1 MQNFTVKALIA
12 TTASMLALSAVA
24 QNTHT
29 DSTSSE
35 IGASGASAKMSTDDS
50 TTSNSSTHQR
60 SATRYI
66 DDKSISTKINA
77 KYLVDE
83 DLKSRHLKVRTYKG
97 VVHLSGYA
105 ASQDQADHAVAIA
118 KDIDGVKSVRSSIQ
132 VRAGD

>member
-1 MQNFTVKALIA
+1 MQKLTIKALIA

-35 IGASGASAKMSTDDS
+35 IGASGATTTTT
-50 TTSNSSTHQR
+50 TTSSTNKR
-60 SATRYI
+60 SPTRYL
-66 DDKSISTKINA
+66 DDKTISTKVNA

-97 VVHLSGYA
+97 VVHLTGFA

-132 VRAGD
+132 VRADN

>member
-1 MQNFTVKALIA
+1 LQKLTIKALIA

-35 IGASGASAKMSTDDS
+35 IGASGATTTTT
-50 TTSNSSTHQR
+50 TTSSTNKR
-60 SATRYI
+60 SATRYM
-66 DDKSISTKINA
+66 DDKTISTKVNA

-97 VVHLSGYA
+97 VVHLTGFA

-132 VRAGD
+132 VRADN

>member
-1 MQNFTVKALIA
+1 MQKLTIKALIA

-35 IGASGASAKMSTDDS
+35 IGASGATATTTMTPSAST
-50 TTSNSSTHQR
+50 NKR
-60 SATRYI
+60 SPARYM
-66 DDKSISTKINA
+66 DDKTISTKVNA

-97 VVHLSGYA
+97 VVHLSGYT

-132 VRAGD
+132 VQANN

>member
-1 MQNFTVKALIA
+1 MQKLTIKALIA

-35 IGASGASAKMSTDDS
+35 IGASSPGVTTTTTTTSSSSTDK
-50 TTSNSSTHQR
+50 R
-60 SATRYI
+60 SATRYV
-66 DDKSISTKINA
+66 DDKTISTKINA

-97 VVHLSGYA
+97 VVHLSGYTT
-105 ASQDQADHAVAIA
+105 SHDQADHAVAIA
-118 KDIDGVKSVRSSIQ
+118 KDIDGVKSVKSSIQ
-132 VRAGD
+132 VKADN

>member
-1 MQNFTVKALIA
+1 MQKLTIKALIA

-35 IGASGASAKMSTDDS
+35 IGASSPSAT
-50 TTSNSSTHQR
+50 TTSSSSANKR
-60 SATRYI
+60 SPTRYI
-66 DDKSISTKINA
+66 DDKTISTKINA

-97 VVHLSGYA
+97 VVHLSGYT

-132 VRAGD
+132 VKADN

>member
-1 MQNFTVKALIA
+1 MQKLTIKALIA

-35 IGASGASAKMSTDDS
+35 IGASGATTTTT
-50 TTSNSSTHQR
+50 TTSSTNKR
-60 SATRYI
+60 SATRYM
-66 DDKSISTKINA
+66 DDKTISTKVNA

-97 VVHLSGYA
+97 VVHLTGFA

-132 VRAGD
+132 VRADN

>member
-1 MQNFTVKALIA
+1 MQKLIIKALIA

-35 IGASGASAKMSTDDS
+35 MSASSPNA
-50 TTSNSSTHQR
+50 TTTTTNKR
-60 SATRYI
+60 SPTRYI
-66 DDKSISTKINA
+66 DDKTISTKINA

-97 VVHLSGYA
+97 VVHLSGYT

-132 VRAGD
+132 VKADN

>member
-1 MQNFTVKALIA
+1 MQKLTIKALIA

-35 IGASGASAKMSTDDS
+35 IGASGPSVTTTTTTTSSSSTDK
-50 TTSNSSTHQR
+50 R
-60 SATRYI
+60 SPTRYI
-66 DDKSISTKINA
+66 DDKTISTKINA

-97 VVHLSGYA
+97 VVHLSGYT
-105 ASQDQADHAVAIA
+105 ASHDQADHAVAIA
-118 KDIDGVKSVRSSIQ
+118 KDIEGVKSVKSSIQ
-132 VRAGD
+132 VKADN

>member
-1 MQNFTVKALIA
+1 MQKLTIKALIA

-35 IGASGASAKMSTDDS
+35 IGASGATTTTT
-50 TTSNSSTHQR
+50 TTSSTNKR
-60 SATRYI
+60 SATRYM
-66 DDKSISTKINA
+66 DDKTISTKVNA

-97 VVHLSGYA
+97 VVHLTGFA

-132 VRAGD
+132 VRANN

>member
-1 MQNFTVKALIA
+1 MQKLTIKALIA

-35 IGASGASAKMSTDDS
+35 IGASSPSATTTTTTT
-50 TTSNSSTHQR
+50 TTSSSSTNKR
-60 SATRYI
+60 SPTRYI
-66 DDKSISTKINA
+66 DDKTISTKINA

-97 VVHLSGYA
+97 VVHLSGYT
-105 ASQDQADHAVAIA
+105 ASQDQADHAVAVA

-132 VRAGD
+132 VKAEN

>member
-1 MQNFTVKALIA
+1 MQKLTIKALIA

-35 IGASGASAKMSTDDS
+35 IGASGATTTTT
-50 TTSNSSTHQR
+50 TTSSTNKR
-60 SATRYI
+60 SATRYM
-66 DDKSISTKINA
+66 DDKTISTKINA

-97 VVHLSGYA
+97 VVHLTGFA

-132 VRAGD
+132 VKADN

>member
-1 MQNFTVKALIA
+1 MQKLTIKALIA

-35 IGASGASAKMSTDDS
+35 IGASGATTTTT
-50 TTSNSSTHQR
+50 TTSSTNKR
-60 SATRYI
+60 SATRYM
-66 DDKSISTKINA
+66 DDKTISTKVNA

-97 VVHLSGYA
+97 VVHLTGYT

-132 VRAGD
+132 VRADN